1 MEEWIQ
7 ALKVSSKQPPAGSQK
22 ERLSGAHSWY
32 VCSHARPTF
41 CNVCREALNGVTSH
55 GLSCEICKYKIH
67 KRCASKADRNCKWTT
82 LASIGASELIEDED
96 RNIHMPHQW
105 LEGNLPVNAKCSYC
119 EKACGSVLR
128 MQDFRCLWCK
138 AYVIISKFFLDTKY
152 KYFTL
157 LT

>member
-7 ALKVSSKQPPAGSQK
+7 ALKVSSKQPPPPSQK
-22 ERLSGAHSWY
+22 ERLNGAHSWY

-67 KRCASKADRNCKWTT
+67 KRCASKADCNCKWTT
-82 LASIGASELIEDED
+82 LASIGASEIIEDDD
-96 RNIHMPHQW
+96 RSVHMPHQW
-105 LEGNLPVNAKCSYC
+105 LEGNLPVNARCSYC

-138 AYVIISKFFLDTKY
+138 AYVIILAGFL
-152 KYFTL
+152 L
-157 LT
+157 NLI